1 MEAGMA
7 LTDVKA
13 RGAKA
18 LEKPYKLTDE
28 RGMFLLVNPTGSKLW
43 RFKYRIHGREKL
55 LSLGQY
61 PDVGLRDARERRE
74 EARKLVA
81 AGQDPSEHRRSV
93 KQSKRREATNTF
105 EAVARDW
112 HSRQAGSWTEDHARR
127 VLTRLE
133 RDAFP
138 WVGRRP
144 VSHVDAAEILELL
157 RRVEQRGAIET
168 AHRLKSVIG
177 QVFGYAIATRRA
189 TRNPVPDLSGA
200 LQKVKAR
207 HRAAITDPVE
217 VGALL
222 RALEG
227 YQGAFVTR
235 SALQLAPMLFTR
247 PGELRNAEWGEIDL
261 ERGEWNIPAEK
272 MKMREPHLVPLPRQA
287 VRVLR
292 ELRGLTGE
300 GRYVFPSARSQ
311 HRPMSNNAVLSALRR
326 MGFAKEEMS
335 GHGMRALART
345 LLDEELGFRVDIIEH
360 QLAHAVQD
368 PNGRAYNRTSFL
380 AERRKM
386 MQAWADYLDQLR
398 AGVPLMSLGGM
409 EARA

>member
-1 MEAGMA
+1 MA